1 MLVMDLKKTLPIF
14 SYIFHPI
21 FITFYG
27 VLLYILLSDLGI
39 NSLSILLL
47 IQVIILTILL
57 PLSIYYL
64 LKATGHIKSFTEATI
79 NERKFPILLQA
90 TFLFIL
96 LKFSG
101 FIDDLLPLYFFM
113 LGGLIASIVAFMLT
127 FANFKVSLHMIGVCS
142 LLIFIIC
149 LSVSLNIAIIPLIAL
164 MIVIVGNVASSRLFM
179 KSHDTTELIA
189 GSFIGL
195 LSQVILWQFYL

>member
-1 MLVMDLKKTLPIF
+1 MDLKKTLPLF

-27 VLLYILLSDLGI
+27 VLLYIWLAEVGI
-39 NSLSILLL
+39 NSLSLLLL
-47 IQVIILTILL
+47 IQVIILTIFL

-101 FIDDLLPLYFFM
+101 FIEDLAPLYFFM
-113 LGGLIASIVAFMLT
+113 LGGLIASIVAFLLT
-127 FANFKVSLHMIGVCS
+127 FVNFKVSLHMIGVCS
-142 LLIFIIC
+142 LLLFITSLGI
-149 LSVSLNIAIIPLIAL
+149 SLNISIIPLIAL

-189 GSFIGL
+189 GSFIGF

>member
-1 MLVMDLKKTLPIF
+1 MDLKKTLPLF

-27 VLLYILLSDLGI
+27 VLLYIWLAEVGI
-39 NSLSILLL
+39 NSLSLLLL
-47 IQVIILTILL
+47 IQVIILTIFL

-101 FIDDLLPLYFFM
+101 FIEDLAPLYFFM
-113 LGGLIASIVAFMLT
+113 LGGLIASIVAFVMT
-127 FANFKVSLHMIGVCS
+127 FVNFKVSLHMIGVCS
-142 LLIFIIC
+142 LLLFITS
-149 LSVSLNIAIIPLIAL
+149 LSISLNISIIPLIAL

-179 KSHDTTELIA
+179 KSHDATELIA
-189 GSFIGL
+189 GSCIGF

>member
-1 MLVMDLKKTLPIF
+1 MDLKKTLPLF

-27 VLLYILLSDLGI
+27 VLLYIWLSNLGF
-39 NSLSILLL
+39 NSLSLILL

-90 TFLFIL
+90 VFLFLL

-101 FIDDLLPLYFFM
+101 FLEELPALYFFM
-113 LGGLIASIVAFMLT
+113 LGGLIASLTAFLLT

-142 LLIFIIC
+142 LLMFVIS
-149 LSVSLNIAIIPLIAL
+149 LSLYLNTSILPLIAL
-164 MIVIVGNVASSRLFM
+164 MIVILGNVASSRLFM
-179 KSHDTTELIA
+179 KSHNTTELIA
-189 GSFIGL
+189 GSFIGF